1 MNSTIKLELRQK
13 RRFRIRKKVMGT
25 AERPRLAVFRS
36 NKHLALQVIDDQK
49 GATLA
54 SVFTHEKALKG
65 KFKGNNKAAAKEAAT
80 ILAQRAKKKGITKMV
95 FDRSGYAYHGRV
107 QQIADSM
114 RENGIQI

>member
-1 MNSTIKLELRQK
+1 MNTVVKRALRAK
-13 RRFRIRKKVMGT
+13 RRFIIRKKVNGT

-36 NKHLALQVIDDQK
+36 NKHFALQVIDDVA
-49 GATLA
+49 GVTLA

-65 KFKGNNKAAAKEAAT
+65 KFKSNNKATAKEAAT
-80 ILAQRAKKKGITKMV
+80 ILAQRAKKKGISKMV